1 MREHTYVSI
10 FVFIYL
16 PTMSTATMASGISMI
31 RLCVVILMDGG
42 RDIVGRCED
51 VVDCASM
58 GIFVTFMKAV
68 QCRK

>member
-1 MREHTYVSI
+1 
-10 FVFIYL
+10 
-16 PTMSTATMASGISMI
+16 MASGISMI

-42 RDIVGRCED
+42 RDIVGRGRCED